1 MAMRIRPQTD
11 WPSKF
16 LDVQLLYSEAM
27 YLCSPYILAKVRPGY
42 LWLVIVSYDNGVM
55 VSYICY
61 G

>member
-27 YLCSPYILAKVRPGY
+27 YFCSPYILATVRPGY